1 MFFVFNDIT
10 GTGIK
15 YRIPV
20 DSVNYIT
27 ERESLTFSGKILV
40 TEFVLK
46 SGEKFTVK
54 NTFNSEL
61 GGWNDD
67 GWNMEVLNKV

>member
-1 MFFVFNDIT
+1 MFFVFKDIM

-27 ERESLTFSGKILV
+27 ERESLTFSSKILV

-46 SGEKFTVK
+46 SGEIFTVK

-61 GGWNDD
+61 GEWNDD
-67 GWNMEVLNKV
+67 GWNLEVLNKV